1 VVEDISTEVAF
12 CSNACRETQQRR
24 PDLGG
29 RSNPELIEGLEAPIR
44 TGWQLCTRVAGS
56 LVQWVGVPVGLGY
69 SVFEYATDRLLA
81 DPESGASLAASF
93 GFLLAVA
100 AAAPATAVVLSR
112 AHAADERGN
121 PWPHVGP
128 RYLPWLLTMLLFLA
142 ATILGTL
149 AFLVPGIILGIRLF
163 WADEF
168 ALVHGHGPVS
178 ALRESLHLTRGLTG
192 RVFGFQ
198 FALGFAEYLVLIPM
212 FVGLVAV
219 EAMTDALALGLAT
232 NVVASVLLSCL
243 FVITYASAHAA
254 EVVYFYGL
262 RALRAELP
270 ADEIHGDWVD
280 RGLRVYRDSLQRGA
294 APSVEQACPLCGTRW
309 NPADYRADAE
319 PIFCS
324 ICRTELTRAG

>member
-1 VVEDISTEVAF
+1 LF
-12 CSNACRETQQRR
+12 ACLSGE
-24 PDLGG
+24 PAADA
-29 RSNPELIEGLEAPIR
+29 ELIDGLETPIR
-44 TGWQLCTRVAGS
+44 TGWQLCTRVAGA

-69 SVFEYATDRLLA
+69 ALFAHATGGVLL
-81 DPESGASLAASF
+81 DPETGASLAADL
-93 GFLLAVA
+93 GLLVA
-100 AAAPATAVVLSR
+100 LALAAPATAIVLSH

-121 PWPHVGP
+121 PWPHLGT
-128 RYLPWLLTMLLFLA
+128 RYLPWLLTMLLFLG
-142 ATILGTL
+142 ATMLGTL
-149 AFLVPGIILGIRLF
+149 ALIVPGIILGIRLF

-178 ALRESLHLTRGLTG
+178 ALRESLNLTRGLTG

-212 FVGLVAV
+212 FVGIVAV
-219 EAMTDALALGLAT
+219 KAMVDALSAGLAG
-232 NVVASVLLSCL
+232 NVLASVLLSCL

-270 ADEIHGDWVD
+270 ADEIHGDWVA
-280 RGLRVYRDSLQRGA
+280 RGLRVYRDGLRSGATASL
-294 APSVEQACPLCGTRW
+294 EQACPICGTRW

-319 PIFCS
+319 QILCS
-324 ICRTELTRAG
+324 ICRTELTLPS